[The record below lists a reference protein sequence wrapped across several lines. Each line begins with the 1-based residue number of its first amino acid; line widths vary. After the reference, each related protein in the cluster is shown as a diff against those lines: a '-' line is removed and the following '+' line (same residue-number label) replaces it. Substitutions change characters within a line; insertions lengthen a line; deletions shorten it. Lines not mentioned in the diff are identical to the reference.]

1 MAVIDVYQ
9 NQAQVGTPASNVS
22 SVRPDMS
29 GQLAVAKANAA
40 LTDTIVNGG
49 QKLYEQIAVAD
60 VMKANNDYNMQMNKL
75 QNELLQNKEENA
87 KDNLTKYEE
96 GRKKIIN
103 NIMQKGPSTLRG
115 VLGSKAFFNTIDRDW
130 TGQRAQMERYTMGEM
145 EKYQDTQLN
154 NQYKSALKDVA
165 ANWNDGD
172 MFDSMLRRGEFMTA
186 ARYANYGPEKIKEAS
201 DKWKAAVAKTAA
213 QAAISAD
220 TSEGWARGGEI
231 LQAYGYLLDPGER
244 IQLDKMIS
252 ARQKSND
259 RLNTFEDIFAKFGN
273 DIEGGI
279 AALMATKTGTAN
291 VSKGLDFARGEE
303 GKAWG
308 SNQCANFVKEYV
320 KRAGG
325 DFDITSSLADGTYLN
340 AERKGLTFT
349 DRSQLRDG
357 DIVYWRVDGSRY
369 AASDNPDDVQSDSKA
384 YKGITHVGVY
394 DAKTGK
400 VIQSGEHGVSA
411 MDLDATGY
419 HTVGYSH
426 IGGMAMDAV
435 EQEEMRKAYRAYA
448 MNAINTKKM
457 NTNLMTENAADEMF
471 AAYNNGE
478 RDPAYFE
485 NMARRIAGN
494 DYSVYQK
501 LHSVAKA
508 FSTSANYTLTL
519 GERLELQDRLDAG
532 GMNPEDLIS
541 YLGGKGCSVDTIMK
555 YVKENKTAIKNKE
568 KGEGV
573 QGFDWSGVM
582 AAFYGEMGGRNKI
595 PDEWKPGLER
605 VAKRAVNDYIKTN
618 NANPSV
624 TFVMNVLKE
633 ALVKGVD
640 DATIDSGSLFEK
652 DIQYNM
658 AELANHEMYKI
669 SDAGNGYINVWKYGN
684 SQPVPFTIQQFKD
697 EMEGRNND

>member
-172 MFDSMLRRGEFMTA
+172 MFDSMLRRGEIMTA

>member
-308 SNQCANFVKEYV
+308 RNQCANFVKEYV